1 MRIISYDELV
11 YKIKKDT
18 TYTINVVPKLLY
30 DKSYLDILIFNK
42 EKKGFGYHY
51 TDDMI
56 DVLEVLYYDNI
67 INKNEILS
75 CFVNT
80 KIDSKEIYERLYQYA
95 VMYDYRKEHPIFPF
109 KLHIETDFL
118 KEKLKN
124 SPSQFKV
131 ENIEFEYDLNSFRE
145 KDYDE
150 LMHENRTSSNMEQ
163 FKSALLEDPVACVL
177 GQIPNRKSTWDNSYG
192 FTQVWILMDYL
203 QIFID
208 DGLITNNHINKI
220 LSEVEITNIDWFMH
234 IGDFLRYMLKI
245 KKFKWHRYTLDIDVN
260 MLQNKVEGAF
270 YTPIT
275 EEGRRIDKNY
285 FLNLYNILD
294 SPLKFDKTPQQ
305 RYEIDMYYREKYRK
319 LYEAELKEKANK

>member
-1 MRIISYDELV
+1 MRTISYDELV

-30 DKSYLDILIFNK
+30 DKSYLEILIFNK
-42 EKKGFGYHY
+42 EKKGLGYHY

-80 KIDSKEIYERLYQYA
+80 KIDSKEIYEKLYQYA

-124 SPSQFKV
+124 APSQFKV
-131 ENIEFEYDLNSFRE
+131 EDIEFEYDLNSFRE

-150 LMHENRTSSNMEQ
+150 LMLYYREPSNMND
-163 FKSALLEDPVACVL
+163 FKSALLEDPIACVL
-177 GQIPNRKSTWDNSYG
+177 GQKPDRRDDYPG
-192 FTQVWILMDYL
+192 FTQVWLLMHYL

-220 LSEVEITNIDWFMH
+220 LSEVDITNIDWFIH
-234 IGDFLRYMLKI
+234 VSDLLIEMLEI
-245 KKFKWHRYTLDIDVN
+245 NKFQWHRYTLGLDVN

-270 YTPIT
+270 NTSIT
-275 EEGRRIDKNY
+275 EEKGGIRKEH

-294 SPLKFDKTPQQ
+294 SPLKFDKTPKE
-305 RYEIDMYYREKYRK
+305 RYELDMYYREKYRK